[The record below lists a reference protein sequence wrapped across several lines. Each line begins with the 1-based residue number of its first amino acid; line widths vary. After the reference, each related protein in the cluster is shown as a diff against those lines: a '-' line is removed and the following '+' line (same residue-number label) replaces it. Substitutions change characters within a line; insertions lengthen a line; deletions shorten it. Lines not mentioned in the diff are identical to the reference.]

1 MTEDILYLS
10 KSSST
15 DYRSSSGAIGDANS
29 YDHASKPPISEQ
41 AKRVGRLTEYKAN
54 HPACC
59 LVDHPAHVQALM
71 SRSEIARILSK
82 CLDGVTTRSGI
93 PASTPR
99 FVVVKSNDLPQIQ
112 RLAGTAPFTFPM
124 IVKPLPAA
132 GTKASHHMM
141 VVLNRQGL
149 RRVHFPCILQE
160 YENHGGALF
169 KVYVLGDT
177 VRVFP
182 RNSLPNLP
190 RGEQG
195 CSEHPGYVE
204 FDSQRPYPRLDDFG
218 LTSEK
223 DQWDPKTWQPA
234 VENCQR
240 NLVCPREQAH
250 HTDTLAKKR
259 RVTVQDGPTPT
270 TNTSPRKMSKGV
282 AWHKR
287 NIGGLANTKLVTA
300 DEIRPIA
307 TALRRSFQLE
317 LFGFDILVTENDATG
332 QRTMVVVD
340 VNYFPSYKEVSS
352 FPSLLAQYLTQR
364 AVEGR
369 IRSVA
374 SNSTS

>member
-1 MTEDILYLS
+1 
-10 KSSST
+10 
-15 DYRSSSGAIGDANS
+15 
-29 YDHASKPPISEQ
+29 
-41 AKRVGRLTEYKAN
+41 
-54 HPACC
+54 
-59 LVDHPAHVQALM
+59 M

-160 YENHGGALF
+160 YENHGGVLF
-169 KVYVLGDT
+169 KVYVLGNT

-190 RGEQG
+190 RGERG
-195 CSEHPGYVE
+195 SSEHPGYVE

-218 LTSEK
+218 STSEK

-234 VENCQR
+234 VENCPTDQ
-240 NLVCPREQAH
+240 VQ
-250 HTDTLAKKR
+250 HTDTQAKKR
-259 RVTVQDGPTPT
+259 RVTVQEGPTPS
-270 TNTSPRKMSKGV
+270 TNTSPRKAAKG
-282 AWHKR
+282 AGWHKR
-287 NIGGLANTKLVTA
+287 NIGGLANTKLVSA

>member
-15 DYRSSSGAIGDANS
+15 DYLSSSGATGDTNS
-29 YDHASKPPISEQ
+29 CDHSSKPSISEQ

-99 FVVVKSNDLPQIQ
+99 FVAVKSNDLPQIQ
-112 RLAGTAPFTFPM
+112 RLADTAPFTFPM

-141 VVLNRQGL
+141 VVLNRHGL

-160 YENHGGALF
+160 YKNHGGVLF

-195 CSEHPGYVE
+195 CSKHPGYVE

-218 LTSEK
+218 LLSE
-223 DQWDPKTWQPA
+223 A
-234 VENCQR
+234 AENCQR
-240 NLVCPREQAH
+240 NPVCPTDHAE
-250 HTDTLAKKR
+250 HTDTFAKKR
-259 RVTVQDGPTPT
+259 RVTVQDGPAPSTS
-270 TNTSPRKMSKGV
+270 TSPRKSTKGL
-282 AWHKR
+282 WQKR
-287 NIGGLANTKLVTA
+287 NTGGLANTKLVTA

-307 TALRRSFQLE
+307 IALRKAFRLE
-317 LFGFDILVTENDATG
+317 LFGFDILVTENDALG
-332 QRTMVVVD
+332 QRTMEVVD

-374 SNSTS
+374 SNSKS